1 MIDTIYNVC
10 LYLSY
15 IQLVDL
21 GAIHVATINQIPLY
35 VRGRYK
41 SHGQFIFIF
50 CKIM

>member
-10 LYLSY
+10 LYLSF

-21 GAIHVATINQIPLY
+21 GAINIATSNQIPLY
-35 VRGRYK
+35 VSGHYK
-41 SHGQFIFIF
+41 SHGQFMFIF